1 MYDFV
6 SFRLIPKQVKGSS
19 ELGRGGIAQELI
31 GVKKQQ
37 NFTRKIKNKQIGLV
51 SIPSA
56 GQTEEHRY
64 KNDDPQ
70 PRSCVFLTL
79 VCQLCVPSLLPVEAF
94 QPGEK
99 CNYWCL
105 GKQAV
110 PRLPGGRS
118 ESKGG
123 LLWRRGRSPLPGWGG
138 HKRGQSRKWLRIA
151 HNCSPASLE
160 SCNTATDTFL
170 ELAGNS
176 GHLWES
182 CWDFNTCYAMHR
194 DFLQEILLN
203 IFSFIWVLSFQSELF
218 NGLSSLLLL
227 LLITVAKHVLNTKI
241 WNKDTSK
248 FVATYLYCWPI
259 HT

>member
-6 SFRLIPKQVKGSS
+6 SFRLIPKQVKGSL

-51 SIPSA
+51 SISSA

-70 PRSCVFLTL
+70 PRSSVFLTL

-99 CNYWCL
+99 RNHWCL

-110 PRLPGGRS
+110 PRLPGGRGVRARGASS
-118 ESKGG
+118 EGEADLPCQAEEGTKGG
-123 LLWRRGRSPLPGWGG
+123 
-138 HKRGQSRKWLRIA
+138 K
-151 HNCSPASLE
+151 
-160 SCNTATDTFL
+160 
-170 ELAGNS
+170 AGS
-176 GHLWES
+176 DWE
-182 CWDFNTCYAMHR
+182 
-194 DFLQEILLN
+194 
-203 IFSFIWVLSFQSELF
+203 
-218 NGLSSLLLL
+218 
-227 LLITVAKHVLNTKI
+227 
-241 WNKDTSK
+241 
-248 FVATYLYCWPI
+248 
-259 HT
+259 